1 MARILWADDEIDSL
15 KAHLIFLENK
25 GHNITPVN
33 SGNEAIE
40 EFKINSF
47 DLVFLDE
54 NMPGISGLKALEEI
68 KIWSPNT
75 PVVMITK
82 SEEEMI
88 MEEAIGRQ
96 ISDYLIK
103 PVNPNQILMVIK
115 KLLDGKRLISETNTL
130 SYQQNFRGISNDL
143 NNSMD
148 LNEWIALFKKLNF
161 WERQLEMSDENMYE
175 IFDMQK
181 EEANQLFSKY
191 IDKNYIDILND
202 KEHITSHNLLKKEL
216 FPKLKN
222 ESYFLI
228 VIDNLRYDQW
238 LIIKPVIEE
247 LFNIEKEE
255 IYCSILPTTT
265 QYARNSLFSGLMPLE
280 IKNKF
285 PDKWVDEDENEG
297 KNLHEEFFLNENLK
311 RNSIAGK
318 FSYNKITNLT
328 KGKKLLSN
336 FNNLLE
342 NNLNTIVYN
351 FVDTLSH
358 ARTEMEV
365 IKELAEDESAY
376 RSLTLSWFKHS
387 PLYDMMKKMSES
399 YSKVFLTTDHGTIRV
414 KSPTKIMGP
423 KQTNSNMRYKVSKNL
438 SYNKKHV
445 MESLNPHEIMLPKNN
460 LSSSYVFAR
469 ENNFFVYP
477 NNYHQFATLYNDT
490 FQHGGISLEE
500 MLIPYVFLNS
510 K

>member
-25 GHNITPVN
+25 GYNITPVN

-40 EFKINSF
+40 EFKTNSF

-311 RNSIAGK
+311 RNSITGK

-399 YSKVFLTTDHGTIRV
+399 SSKVFLTTDHGTIRV

>member
-40 EFKINSF
+40 EFKTNSF

-311 RNSIAGK
+311 RNSITGK

-399 YSKVFLTTDHGTIRV
+399 SSKVFLTTDHGTIRV
-414 KSPTKIMGP
+414 KSPIKIMGP

-460 LSSSYVFAR
+460 LSSSYVFAK

>member
-1 MARILWADDEIDSL
+1 VARILWADDEIDSL

-88 MEEAIGRQ
+88 MEEAIGKQ

-399 YSKVFLTTDHGTIRV
+399 SSKVFLTTDHGTIRV

>member
-88 MEEAIGRQ
+88 MEEAIGKQ

-202 KEHITSHNLLKKEL
+202 EEHITSHNLLKKEL

-311 RNSIAGK
+311 RNSIARK

-399 YSKVFLTTDHGTIRV
+399 SSKVFLTTDHGTIRV

-460 LSSSYVFAR
+460 LSSSYVFAK

>member
-40 EFKINSF
+40 EFKTNSF

-143 NNSMD
+143 NSSMD

-399 YSKVFLTTDHGTIRV
+399 SSKVFLTTDHGTIRV

>member
-40 EFKINSF
+40 EFKTNSF

-88 MEEAIGRQ
+88 MEEAIGKQ

-311 RNSIAGK
+311 RNSITGK

-336 FNNLLE
+336 FNNLLG

-399 YSKVFLTTDHGTIRV
+399 SSKVFLTTDHGTIRV

-460 LSSSYVFAR
+460 LSSSYVFAK

>member
-25 GHNITPVN
+25 GHNISPVN
-33 SGNEAIE
+33 SGNEAVE
-40 EFKINSF
+40 EFQKNNF
-47 DLVFLDE
+47 ELVFLDE
-54 NMPGISGLKALEEI
+54 NMPGMSGLKALEEI
-68 KIWSPNT
+68 KKLNPNT

-88 MEEAIGRQ
+88 MEEAIGKQ

-148 LNEWIALFKKLNF
+148 LSEWIALFKKLNF
-161 WERQLEMSDENMYE
+161 WELQLEMSDENMYE

-191 IDKNYIDILND
+191 IDKNYVELLND
-202 KEHITSHNLLKKEL
+202 NEHITSHNLLKKKL
-216 FPKLKN
+216 FPKLDN

-228 VIDNLRYDQW
+228 VIDNLRHDQW

-247 LFNIEKEE
+247 LFEIEKEE

-285 PDKWVDEDENEG
+285 PDKWVDEEENEG
-297 KNLHEEFFLNENLK
+297 KNLHEDFFLNENLK
-311 RNSIAGK
+311 RNSIGGK
-318 FSYNKITNLT
+318 FSYNKITNLS

-336 FNNLLE
+336 FNNLLQ

-387 PLYDMMKKMSES
+387 PLYEMMKRISES
-399 YSKVFLTTDHGTIRV
+399 SSKVFLTTDHGTIRV
-414 KSPTKIMGP
+414 KNPTKIMGP

-460 LSSSYVFAR
+460 LSSSYVFAK
-469 ENNFFVYP
+469 EDNFFIYP

-500 MLIPYVFLNS
+500 MLIPYVFLSS